1 MVSFDWSVVDALI
14 VEDSPTQALFLQDAL
29 EEHKINVIVA
39 KNGLEALEV
48 LKTKLPQMIISDVE
62 MPKMNGYE
70 LCRKVKEDSRL
81 QNIPFIL
88 LTSLSDAL
96 DVIRGI
102 ECGADSFMTKPY
114 NIEYLLANM
123 QDLLSNRKES
133 NVKKTPKQELEVSFA
148 GTTHKLLVDQAQV
161 TSLLLST
168 YSNAIQKNRELETAY
183 QKLNA
188 SYQEIEKKNEE
199 LKVLNDQKNQFVGM
213 AAHDL
218 RNPLMVIQ
226 GFSEMLQENLS
237 EESNPTDAN
246 MLGRIQK
253 SSSFMLQLI
262 NDLLDISSIESGKVT
277 INLMPV
283 DIVMLIKEIVS
294 LEKNL
299 AEKKNIKLEF
309 QTDLKLPPIMCDQD
323 KIDQVLTNLLTN
335 AIKYSYPETTIEVS
349 LKIDQS
355 ELIVAVKD
363 QGQGIPENE
372 VAKLFQPFTRTSVKS
387 TAGEASTGLGLAI
400 VKKIVTEHKGRI
412 WAESVVGKG
421 STFYVALPMSPVDAF
436 GVR

>member
-1 MVSFDWSVVDALI
+1 MDWSTVIVLI

-29 EEHKINVIVA
+29 EEHKIKVLVA
-39 KNGLEALEV
+39 KHGVEALDL
-48 LKTKLPQMIISDVE
+48 LKLQSPQVIISDVE

-70 LCRKVKEDSRL
+70 LCRKVKEDPKL

-114 NIEYLLANM
+114 NMEYLLANV
-123 QDLLSNRKES
+123 QDLLSNEKRLPSK
-133 NVKKTPKQELEVSFA
+133 NPKQPLEVSFG
-148 GTTHKLLVDQAQV
+148 GTTHQLLVDQAQV

-168 YSNAIQKNRELETAY
+168 YSNAIQKNHELESAY

-226 GFSEMLQENLS
+226 GFSEMLQDNLT
-237 EESNPTDAN
+237 EESNSTDAS

-253 SSSFMLQLI
+253 SSTFMLQLI

-277 INLMPV
+277 INLKPV
-283 DIVMLIKEIVS
+283 DFVMLVKEVVS

-299 AEKKNIKLEF
+299 ADKKEIKLVF
-309 QTDLKLPPIMCDQD
+309 QTDLKLPSVMCDQD
-323 KIDQVLTNLLTN
+323 KMDQVLTNLLTN
-335 AIKYSYPETTIEVS
+335 AIKYSHPGTTVEVS
-349 LKIDQS
+349 LKLDPS

-372 VAKLFQPFTRTSVKS
+372 VTKLFQPFTKTSVKS

-421 STFYVALPMSPVDAF
+421 STFYVALPLS
-436 GVR
+436 